1 MVNRIA
7 NHRII
12 ISINAS
18 NGDLSPKNRIDHKM
32 FNMSWTAKRERAAFA
47 ILSFMAFFHTRKRDI
62 PISKNNVIQT
72 GENNQLGGVKNGFLR
87 VAYQVG
93 IAGVVNREPMNPA
106 N

>member
-7 NHRII
+7 NHRIM
-12 ISINAS
+12 ISMKAN

-32 FNMSWTAKRERAAFA
+32 FNMSWAAKRERPTFA
-47 ILSFMAFFHTRKRDI
+47 ILSFMPFFHTRKRDI
-62 PISKNNVIQT
+62 PISKNKVIQT
-72 GENNQLGGVKNGFLR
+72 GENNQLGGVKDGFIR